1 MGGNLTIVCRNIEVP
16 TVRHEIVSRS
26 GQGRERLRGVE
37 GGGGGGGVLKT
48 RTSPDQRGGGRVE
61 RVLKTRAGLMVTTGW
76 QKVRAKILISS
87 SRESSVTVAPSL

>member
-37 GGGGGGGVLKT
+37 GGWGVGGPKNKNKP
-48 RTSPDQRGGGRVE
+48 RSEGRRE
-61 RVLKTRAGLMVTTGW
+61 SGAGLENKSWLDGDDGL
-76 QKVRAKILISS
+76 AKSTCENIN
-87 SRESSVTVAPSL
+87 